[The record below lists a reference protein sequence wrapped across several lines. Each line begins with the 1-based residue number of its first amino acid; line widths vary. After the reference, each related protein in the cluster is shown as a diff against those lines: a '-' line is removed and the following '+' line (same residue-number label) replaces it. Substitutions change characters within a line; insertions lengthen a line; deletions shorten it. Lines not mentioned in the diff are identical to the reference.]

1 MDTQDVNVISNNVD
15 YQKLLKDYE
24 SLLTERQIELDKLQG
39 INSILENKIKVLL
52 TNSKTSFLIYSQHIL
67 NSVLILISFCS
78 LLTKL
83 LTYDISTIVDSN
95 LKSNEALQKSLLDA
109 NGKLTNVVLDHIQ
122 KVVDSNG
129 SSPLWSVLQSRLL
142 TLQKVI
148 K

>member
-67 NSVLILISFCS
+67 
-78 LLTKL
+78 
-83 LTYDISTIVDSN
+83 IVY
-95 LKSNEALQKSLLDA
+95 
-109 NGKLTNVVLDHIQ
+109 
-122 KVVDSNG
+122 
-129 SSPLWSVLQSRLL
+129 
-142 TLQKVI
+142 
-148 K
+148 